1 MYLLKDLIKD
11 LENELNKNEIHES
24 IVLRISN
31 VKNFDFQIENL
42 VKYQKNDNIKKLAES
57 FAQIISSDPIINNF
71 EITKNYFINLEIDL
85 KIFFKDF
92 QNIKENIKVN
102 NPRKIILDYGGPN
115 IGKPL
120 HVGHLRSL
128 NIGRSLYQINKLAGN
143 NVLNDIHLGDWGMPI
158 AQIICYTEKNNI
170 DLNKIEINDLED
182 IYPKASKKY
191 IEDDDFKFRAQEINK
206 KLNENKPE
214 LIKKWKILKAI
225 SIDAIKETF
234 DILNHNF
241 DLWMGESDVN
251 NLIPSMIDDLKNNNK
266 ISLDKGAYV
275 SNYESDPKI
284 LITKSDGS
292 YLYLTTDLATV
303 INRKLQYKIDKVL
316 YIVDKRQKLHFEQ
329 LFTSIKYFQLGEE
342 EYNHVEFGTVNDL
355 NGNPF
360 KTRDGDTKKLT
371 ELFEETLLLIKNINS
386 GLDEETLK
394 VLANTVLTFSDLI
407 TNRKTDYK
415 FDLEKFTNIN
425 GKTGIY
431 VQYAY
436 VRANK
441 LISSSNIQTNKI
453 ELDINE
459 IDQSDLNLIKAFTKF
474 EYYFNQA
481 LINNEPHHLADYL
494 YELSSLF
501 NSMYQNVNIL
511 ENKNEILKLNKLKL
525 TEHFMT
531 YSKLIMK
538 TLGIQ
543 PAEKM

>member
-11 LENELNKNEIHES
+11 LENELNKNEIDES

-57 FAQIISSDPIINNF
+57 FAQIINSDPTINNF

-206 KLNENKPE
+206 KLNQNKPE
-214 LIKKWKILKAI
+214 LIKKWKILRAI
-225 SIDAIKETF
+225 SVDAIKVTF
-234 DILNHNF
+234 DVLNHNF

-266 ISLDKGAYV
+266 ISLDNGAYV

-303 INRKLQYKIDKVL
+303 INRKLQYEVDKVL

-329 LFTSIKYFQLGEE
+329 LFTSIKYFQLSEE
-342 EYNHVEFGTVNDL
+342 EYNHVEFGTVND
-355 NGNPF
+355 PF

-371 ELFEETLLLIKNINS
+371 ELFDETLLLIKNINS
-386 GLDEETLK
+386 DLDEETLK

-441 LISSSNIQTNKI
+441 LLSSSRIQTNKI
-453 ELDINE
+453 ELNINE
-459 IDQSDLNLIKAFTKF
+459 IDQSDLNLIKAFIKF

>member
-11 LENELNKNEIHES
+11 LENELNKNEIDES

-57 FAQIISSDPIINNF
+57 FAQIINSDPTINNF

-206 KLNENKPE
+206 KLNQNKPE
-214 LIKKWKILKAI
+214 LIKKWKILRAI
-225 SIDAIKETF
+225 SVDAIKVTF
-234 DILNHNF
+234 DVLNHNF

-266 ISLDKGAYV
+266 ISLDNGAYV

-303 INRKLQYKIDKVL
+303 INRKLQYEVDKVL

-329 LFTSIKYFQLGEE
+329 LFTSIKYFQLSEE

-371 ELFEETLLLIKNINS
+371 ELFDETLLLIKNINS
-386 GLDEETLK
+386 DLDEETLK

-441 LISSSNIQTNKI
+441 LLSSSRIQTNKI

-459 IDQSDLNLIKAFTKF
+459 IDQSDLNLIKAFIKF